1 MKNYLLRH
9 RKVAGLLGASAALVL
24 AVIYG
29 AFVPEGANDGSVRGV
44 VLAYAHSVCWFL
56 LGLASVLWSAHSTG
70 WPTRLAYSALAV
82 YVVFIASI
90 VLG

>member
-9 RKVAGLLGASAALVL
+9 RKAVGLLGAFVAVVLVV
-24 AVIYG
+24 AYG
-29 AFVPEGANDGSVRGV
+29 FLVPESANDSSVRGV

-56 LGLASVLWSAHSTG
+56 LGLASVLWSVQVKG
-70 WPTRLAYSALAV
+70 WPIRLAYSALVV
-82 YVVFIASI
+82 YVVFIVSI